1 MVFTL
6 FSPNSGGNSLQYHE
20 LKFWQRPILCQ
31 GLGKTLHMCH
41 SELVLSKGFGEVLF
55 GMVCSCGGAGG
66 SLRYVGEAPS
76 IIGHISSDQGL
87 LAKFTV
93 KLYIRL

>member
-1 MVFTL
+1 MFTL
-6 FSPNSGGNSLQYHE
+6 FFPNSGGNSLQYHE

-55 GMVCSCGGAGG
+55 GMVCSCGGFRGNVSSWFGRCFAGF
-66 SLRYVGEAPS
+66 LVM
-76 IIGHISSDQGL
+76 
-87 LAKFTV
+87 TV
-93 KLYIRL
+93 SV